1 MRKKSHISVASY
13 LLNCSGMEV
22 LSTHKKALYIGSI
35 LPDCMPSFITRRH
48 SIDETFSIFKKEL
61 KLLIEDYNYNKG
73 ITSYFCRHL
82 GIILHY
88 VADYFTYPHNSFYS
102 GNIRQHCSYEKEM
115 KFYMRAYIKSKEAKR
130 TRSKEMPYNSVD
142 AICHYIMVLH
152 KRYEQQVQNIALD
165 CEYIV
170 SLCHQI
176 TDFILS
182 VFEKNTFYRMAMASS

>member
-13 LLNCSGMEV
+13 LLNCSGMEI

-35 LPDCMPSFITRRH
+35 LPDCVPSFITRRH
-48 SIDETFSIFKKEL
+48 CIDETFSILKKEL

-73 ITSYFCRHL
+73 ITAYFCRHL

-102 GNIRQHCSYEKEM
+102 GNIREHCSYEKEM
-115 KFYMRAYIKSKEAKR
+115 KFYMRAYVKSDNAKHS
-130 TRSKEMPYNSVD
+130 RSEGLSYDTVD
-142 AICHYIMVLH
+142 SICYYIMDFH
-152 KRYEQQVQNIALD
+152 KRYEQQIQTVALD

-170 SLCHQI
+170 SLCHKI
-176 TDFILS
+176 VDFILS
-182 VFEKNTFYRMAMASS
+182 IFEKNTCCHLATAS